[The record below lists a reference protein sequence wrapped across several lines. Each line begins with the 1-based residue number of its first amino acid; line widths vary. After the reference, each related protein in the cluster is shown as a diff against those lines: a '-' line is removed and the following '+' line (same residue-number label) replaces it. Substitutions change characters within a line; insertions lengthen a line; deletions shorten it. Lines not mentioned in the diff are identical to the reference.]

1 MKTIAEKKCKFNK
14 NLSNKKTE
22 LNELLKKMSE
32 KKNPR
37 NLELISASVDIKE
50 EP

>member
-1 MKTIAEKKCKFNK
+1 M
-14 NLSNKKTE
+14 SNKKTE

-32 KKNPR
+32 KKNPI